1 MSGKTV
7 KTSPLTST
15 PKAPAWIGPFGQE
28 CWKRV
33 IPSLIKERRV
43 LPSDVP
49 TLEAACSFY
58 NSFRLSLSL
67 RDLPAAKSAITMYDK
82 LMSAFGVTPK
92 ARKSLDLE
100 TKEKAPSE
108 SEDSGWDLEGWV

>member
-15 PKAPAWIGPFGQE
+15 PKAPSWVGAFGQE
-28 CWKRV
+28 CWQRV
-33 IPSLIKERRV
+33 LPALIKERRV

-58 NSFRLSLSL
+58 DYFRRSIEH
-67 RDLPAAKSAITMYDK
+67 RDLSAAKSAITMYDK
-82 LMSAFGVTPK
+82 LMSTFGVTPK